1 MREPWVSWFGA
12 INRFV
17 ARQTPIANPA
27 SGPPTQS
34 TSSPLSN
41 AGSKRCRA
49 NGVGLLT
56 VPGISRIDRG
66 EWEKIG
72 IGRAAAQS
80 VQPLETAII
89 HQKSARG
96 RFARSDRDCV
106 MNSRGWVVR
115 FDFSMSAACP
125 VRVPG
130 FIGRRN
136 RGVKSRSQGFKIARS
151 HVVTRLPDESLC
163 SDRLAEW
170 RPLGFPSTPT

>member
-1 MREPWVSWFGA
+1 LREPWVSWFGA

-89 HQKSARG
+89 HQKSPRG

-106 MNSRGWVVR
+106 MNSRRWVVR

-125 VRVPG
+125 VRVPALSG
-130 FIGRRN
+130 DATEALNLAPRVSKLQDLTWLLVYLTSLLVQIGL
-136 RGVKSRSQGFKIARS
+136 RSGA
-151 HVVTRLPDESLC
+151 L
-163 SDRLAEW
+163 
-170 RPLGFPSTPT
+170 